1 MKAFNNKTDQVQLEI
16 KKLQAKIAELK
27 KTEIERDTAYQQLDA
42 INQQLKANEQQLR
55 AANQQLRASEIELR
69 KSKETAEEYLNIAA
83 EIILTLD
90 KNGNITLLNDNGYK
104 LLGYQKGELTG
115 KNWFANCL
123 PEKFHDQ
130 VENVFSRIIS
140 GQVEMDKFGENPVI
154 TRNGDERL
162 ISWNNTIIRDENG
175 NIIGILSS
183 GQDITVRRKLEKKIL
198 ENEKQFRNLFNAVT
212 DPIFIHPYNPAGF
225 SRFVEINQASCDILG
240 YTREELLQLTPA
252 DISAPDDAR
261 IKGSK
266 QERKKLLETGKQRF
280 EAVHVRKDGSTLIVE
295 ITSTIIN
302 YKGQTAVM
310 SIAHDITNRKNAEL
324 IQKILHRIAQSA
336 VTTQKLNEL
345 FKSVRN
351 ELSDLIDTTNFYI
364 ALYDSETGILTEH
377 FETDK
382 KDAIPHSW
390 PAEKS
395 LTGLVVR
402 DKKTMLLRKKEIKQ
416 LAKSGKINLSGSTS
430 ESWLGVPLHIENRIL
445 GALVVQSYDNPNAYN
460 QNDVQVLE
468 NIANELSQFIERKQF
483 EEELIS
489 AKEKAEES
497 DRLKSAFLANMS
509 HEIRTPMNAI
519 IGFSEL
525 LNDPNNTEEDKQFYI
540 NTIQQRSEDL
550 LSIINNILDISKIEA
565 GQMPLNL
572 QKINLE
578 ELIQEVQQTTRVTWI
593 DSGVRTISFNTDLQL
608 SPDHLTITTDPGK
621 LKQILNNLL
630 NNAFRHTEKGEIV
643 LRCKPQDSKTLLFS
657 VADTGCGIPTEK
669 QAIVFERFR
678 QVDDSLNK
686 KHSGTGLGLSISKGL
701 AELLGGTIWFK
712 SEPGKGSQFYFTV
725 LVK

>member
-55 AANQQLRASEIELR
+55 AANQQLKANEQQLRAVNQQLKANEQQLRAANQQLRASEIELR
-69 KSKETAEEYLNIAA
+69 ESKETAEEYLNIAA

-115 KNWFANCL
+115 KNWFTNCL

-130 VENVFSRIIS
+130 VKNVFSRIIS

-183 GQDITVRRKLEKKIL
+183 GQDITVRRKLEKKLL

-225 SRFVEINQASCDILG
+225 GRFVEINQASCDILG

-280 EAVHVRKDGSTLIVE
+280 EAVHVRKDGSTLVVE

-302 YKGQTAVM
+302 YKGQTAGM

-324 IQKILHRIAQSA
+324 IQRILHRIAQAA
-336 VTTQKLNEL
+336 VTTKRLNKL
-345 FKSVRN
+345 FKTVRN
-351 ELSDLIDTTNFYI
+351 ELSALIDTTNFYI
-364 ALYDSETGILTEH
+364 ALYDSETGILTAH
-377 FETDK
+377 FE
-382 KDAIPHSW
+382 KDEKDDIPPSW

-395 LTGLVVR
+395 LTGMVIR
-402 DKKTMLLRKKEIKQ
+402 DKKPMLLKKNEIKQ
-416 LAKSGKINLSGSTS
+416 LAKSGMVNLMGATS
-430 ESWLGVPLHIENRIL
+430 ESWLGVPLYIEGRIL

-460 QNDVQVLE
+460 RNDKQILE
-468 NIANELSQFIERKQF
+468 NIANELSQFIERKQV

-657 VADTGCGIPTEK
+657 VADTGCGIPT
-669 QAIVFERFR
+669 
-678 QVDDSLNK
+678 
-686 KHSGTGLGLSISKGL
+686 
-701 AELLGGTIWFK
+701 
-712 SEPGKGSQFYFTV
+712 
-725 LVK
+725 